1 MNRLRRSTTA
11 AAIAVLLASATL
23 ATLGS
28 FWLWGY
34 SPLYAALLCAFLLF
48 GGARTLPSRNGL
60 AYSASLGLCIG
71 VFLGG
76 ASGAARYFYAG

>member
-1 MNRLRRSTTA
+1 MNPLRRSPTP
-11 AAIAVLLASATL
+11 AAIAILLMTVTL

-48 GGARTLPSRNGL
+48 GGARVLPSRNVL
-60 AYSASLGLCIG
+60 AYSASLGLCI
-71 VFLGG
+71 V
-76 ASGAARYFYAG
+76 SVRPSRS